1 MYFLLMLGPWEWGLW
16 RSFFKI
22 TVTSSQ
28 KPYRFCLMVLASSTD
43 DVAARPNGRS
53 AHGLGPEWKAFG
65 AATSRV
71 MCISTSHLGLQANEE
86 ACQDRQWI
94 RRRPRPILG
103 QIRSRVPR
111 RKFVKMIVRT
121 RCRRASLVE
130 NIKSCDP

>member
-1 MYFLLMLGPWEWGLW
+1 
-16 RSFFKI
+16 
-22 TVTSSQ
+22 
-28 KPYRFCLMVLASSTD
+28 MVLASSTD

-53 AHGLGPEWKAFG
+53 AHGLGHEWNAFG
-65 AATSRV
+65 APTSRV

-86 ACQDRQWI
+86 ACQGRQWI